1 MAEPTPPRVRRWPRR
16 LLWLVLAALL
26 LLAGAGWG
34 LPALLKSQLP
44 PRLGQ
49 ALGRPVTLDS
59 VAFVPWR
66 LELTLTGLRIG
77 AAGAPGA
84 GSLASAAPPLL
95 QVDRLQASLSL
106 ASLRHRAPVVE
117 ALAIDGLQVHV
128 ARTAAGHYD
137 IDDLLQ
143 RLAAPPA
150 DPAADAPP
158 TRFALYNLALRN
170 ASLQFD
176 DRPTGRVHALQAL
189 TLTLPLLSNLPADV
203 AVSTQPRLAF
213 TLNGTRFDSGAQA
226 LPFATTRSGQL
237 TLAFKDL
244 DLAPWLGYLPDSL
257 PLRLRRARLST
268 DLALRFSQPPQG
280 QPSVALQGRLALHDV
295 ALTEPGGAPLAT
307 WQALGLELRD
317 VQPLLHQVDLG
328 TLRLDGATLQLARD
342 DRGQLNLQRL
352 LTPADSR
359 PARAAAA
366 AAAAAASVATHPPA
380 ADARPWRLSLA
391 QLQLGGAQLRWTDD
405 TVRPRAALQLDA
417 LALQASGLRWPAPT
431 PLALSL
437 QATLRSQRDGAPA
450 AGTLQV
456 EGQANDRLA
465 DLQLTLADLD
475 LAVLAPYAAQALR
488 PRISGQLAA
497 SGRLHWAAEPAALS
511 LSLAQASLRDLQLHD
526 GPATRAPAVA
536 ALRRLQLDGVE
547 LDLLAQR
554 LAIQRVQVQ
563 QPEVAV
569 VRDARGQLNLLQWVA
584 APAPAA
590 APRPPRPAQG
600 SHATAT
606 PAPWQIRLQDLA
618 LDGGRLRWTDAAVPA
633 TSATEP
639 APALRAELSGL
650 RLRLQGL
657 AWPAPGGA
665 RATLPRLQLAARLGA
680 PVARGASLADSASI
694 DWNGRFGL
702 APLQAQGRLRLQR
715 LPLHLFAPYAGAALP
730 VALRHADAGFQGE
743 IQARDSAAGWQVS
756 TGGDLQINE
765 LLVHARPTAGDA
777 ADPGSTLLSWQSL
790 ALQGLDLAL
799 APPAKPRLLVREA
812 TLNDFYSRLDIT
824 EQGHF
829 NLQDVAAT
837 PPDAAA
843 SGAAGA
849 AAVAAPPAAS
859 APPAGAPVADA
870 WPIDLDLGSTQLRNG
885 RIDFS
890 DHFIRPNYSARLT
903 ELNGQ
908 IGRLRSGTREM
919 ARISLRGRAA
929 DTALIDISG
938 QLNPTAKPLALDI
951 RAKATDLELAPLS
964 PYAGKYAGY
973 AIERGKLSMDVA
985 YKIDDDG
992 KLQASNQV
1000 ILNQLTFGDKV
1011 DSPSATQLPV
1021 LLAVALLKDRHGVID
1036 INLPVSGSVN
1046 DPQFSV
1052 GGIVWKL
1059 ILNLLGKALTAPFAL
1074 LAGGGSD
1081 DLSLVEFQPGTARF
1095 SDSGRQSL
1103 AKVATAL
1110 ADRPGLTMTVTG
1122 AADPAAERDA
1132 LQRTA
1137 LDERLQAE
1145 HRRQL
1150 LRSGAAPAAGA
1161 AASAPVEPAPLP
1173 ADERARLLKS
1183 LYQQTALPNKPRNA
1197 LGLLR
1202 DLPPAEMETLLLASV
1217 RVTEDSARELAL
1229 QRGLAVRDALITAGL
1244 PSERLFLA
1252 APKLHLSGEDT
1263 ATWTPRVQLTLSSR

>member
-1 MAEPTPPRVRRWPRR
+1 MADPAPPRVRRWPRR
-16 LLWLVLAALL
+16 VLWLLVAALL
-26 LLAGAGWG
+26 LLAAAGWG

-44 PRLGQ
+44 PRLSQ
-49 ALGRPVTLDS
+49 ALGRPVTLDGA
-59 VAFVPWR
+59 AFVPWR

-77 AAGAPGA
+77 AAGEPGA
-84 GSLASAAPPLL
+84 NSAASAASTAAPLL
-95 QVDRLQASLSL
+95 QIDRLRADLSL
-106 ASLRHRAPVVE
+106 ASLRHRAPVIE

-143 RLAAPPA
+143 RLAAPSATPA
-150 DPAADAPP
+150 DDAQPA
-158 TRFALYNLALRN
+158 RFALYNLALHD

-176 DRPTGRVHALQAL
+176 DRPAGRVHALQAL

-226 LPFATTRSGQL
+226 LPFAATRSGLL

-257 PLRLRRARLST
+257 PLRLQRARLST

-280 QPSVALQGRLALHDV
+280 QPTVALQGKLALRDV
-295 ALTEPGGAPLAT
+295 ALTEPGGAPLAS
-307 WQALGLELRD
+307 WQALSLDLRD
-317 VQPLLHQVDLG
+317 VQPLLRQVDLG
-328 TLRLDGATLQLARD
+328 TLQLDGATLQLARNNH
-342 DRGQLNLQRL
+342 GQLNLQRL
-352 LTPADSR
+352 FAPVDG
-359 PARAAAA
+359 PPAAAA
-366 AAAAAASVATHPPA
+366 KASAAAASTPKA
-380 ADARPWRLSLA
+380 AAEAQPWRLNLA
-391 QLQLGGAQLRWTDD
+391 KLQLVGTRLRWTDD
-405 TVRPRAALQLDA
+405 AVRPQAALQLDA
-417 LALQASGLRWPAPT
+417 LALQASGLRWPNPAPL
-431 PLALSL
+431 PLSL
-437 QATLRSQRDGAPA
+437 QATLRRQQEGAPV
-450 AGTLQV
+450 AGTLQI
-456 EGQANDRLA
+456 EGQANDRQA

-475 LAVLAPYAAQALR
+475 LAALAPYAAQALR

-497 SGRLHWAAEPAALS
+497 GGRLHWAAEPAALS
-511 LSLAQASLRDLQLHD
+511 LSLAQASLRDLQLRD
-526 GPATRAPAVA
+526 SSAARAPAVA

-563 QPEVAV
+563 QPELAV
-569 VRDARGQLNLLQWVA
+569 VRDARGQLNLLQWA
-584 APAPAA
+584 TAPAA
-590 APRPPRPAQG
+590 AAAPRAPRPPQG
-600 SHATAT
+600 SHAAT
-606 PAPWQIRLQDLA
+606 TPSPWQVRLQDLA
-618 LDGGRLRWTDAAVPA
+618 LDGGRLRWADAALPA

-639 APALRAELSGL
+639 APALHAELSGL

-657 AWPAPGGA
+657 VWPAPTGA
-665 RATLPRLQLAARLGA
+665 RAALPRLQLAARLGA
-680 PVARGASLADSASI
+680 PAARGAATADSGSI

-730 VALRHADAGFQGE
+730 VALRHADAGFQGQ
-743 IQARDSAAGWQVS
+743 IQARESAAGWQVG
-756 TGGDLQINE
+756 TVGDLQINE
-765 LLVHARPTAGDA
+765 LLVHARPAAGTA
-777 ADPGSTLLSWQSL
+777 ADSGSELLSWQSL

-799 APPAKPRLLVREA
+799 APLAKPRLLVREA
-812 TLNDFYSRLDIT
+812 TLSDFYSRLDIT

-837 PPDAAA
+837 PPSTAA
-843 SGAAGA
+843 SGAPSAAGA
-849 AAVAAPPAAS
+849 PVASVAAS
-859 APPAGAPVADA
+859 APASAAPADA

-919 ARISLRGRAA
+919 AAISLRGRAA

-1052 GGIVWKL
+1052 GGIIWKL
-1059 ILNLLGKALTAPFAL
+1059 IINLLGKALTAPFAL

-1081 DLSLVEFQPGTARF
+1081 DLSLVEFQPGTASF